1 MSSKNTNQ
9 SLQLKD
15 GRHLGFA
22 EYGPPTGQ
30 PIFHFHGSG
39 SSRLERPASAELLFQ
54 LDIRFIS
61 VDRPGHGLS
70 DFQPNRRLLDWPQ
83 DIQQLADQLGVQ
95 GFFVT
100 GHSAGGPHALA
111 CAYQLPEQVL
121 AAAAI
126 SSVAPMGR
134 PNAYA
139 GMPWLNQILARSARQ
154 APWFTRIIRQLTRGM
169 VLGNPEKATQRF
181 MDSIPEADKAAI
193 SAPQNVA
200 ILVKSLR
207 EGFRQD
213 AHGVALDDRLVNQ
226 GWGFILEEIMPRIDI
241 WHGEQDVN
249 VPLHAGQYL
258 EAVLPNT
265 RTFFLPGE
273 GHFFI
278 LDRWPEVLSALIDQ
292 V

>member
-1 MSSKNTNQ
+1 MSSNNLNQ

-15 GRHLGFA
+15 GRHLGYA
-22 EYGPPTGQ
+22 EYGPTTGQ

-39 SSRLERPASAELLFQ
+39 SSRLERPASEELLFQ
-54 LDIRFIS
+54 LNIRFIS

-70 DFQPNRRLLDWPQ
+70 DFQPNRRLLDWPH
-83 DIQQLADQLGVQ
+83 DIQQLADKLGIT

-100 GHSAGGPHALA
+100 GYSAGGPHALA
-111 CAYQLPEQVL
+111 CAYQLPGQVL
-121 AAAAI
+121 AVAAL

-134 PNAYA
+134 PDAYT

-154 APWFTRIIRQLTRGM
+154 APWLTQLIRHLTRRM
-169 VLGNPEKATQRF
+169 VLGDPKKAAQQF
-181 MDSIPEADKAAI
+181 MASIPQSDKAALY
-193 SAPQNVA
+193 APQNVA
-200 ILVKSLR
+200 ILVSSLR
-207 EGFRQD
+207 EGFQQSAR
-213 AHGVALDDRLVNQ
+213 GVALDDCLVNQ
-226 GWGFILEEIMPRIDI
+226 AWGFALEDVRPRIDI

-258 EAVLPNT
+258 ESALPNT

-273 GHFFI
+273 GHFFV
-278 LDRWPEVLSALIDQ
+278 LDRWPEILSALIDQ